1 MSSQA
6 FMSSNGTA
14 DPEEAPAWTWWLL
27 LLVAICTLA
36 VGVLLLVAPH
46 RTLSTLAVILGIY
59 LLVVGAIWIGVGIG
73 VKEVR
78 GAGLWRG
85 VIALIAG
92 AIVIR
97 HPSDSIT
104 VLALAFGICLMIA
117 GVFELVA
124 AIESPDRSR
133 ETRAS
138 GAGRIGDASEA
149 SVSPI
154 GPRFGRRGWRI
165 FEGLVDLAVGVL
177 IVSWPQFGIYT
188 FAIVLGISL
197 IVRGAIEAWLALA
210 GIMLA
215 RRERHGSS
223 TLSPA

>member
-1 MSSQA
+1 MASQV
-6 FMSSNGTA
+6 FISPDGTPA
-14 DPEEAPAWTWWLL
+14 AEESPSWTWWVL
-27 LLVAICTLA
+27 LLVAVCTLA

-59 LLVVGAIWIGVGIG
+59 LLVVGVLWICVGMA

-104 VLALAFGICLMIA
+104 VLALAFGIFLMIA

-124 AIESPDRSR
+124 AIEYR
-133 ETRAS
+133 E
-138 GAGRIGDASEA
+138 
-149 SVSPI
+149 
-154 GPRFGRRGWRI
+154 RRGWRI
-165 FEGLVDLAVGVL
+165 LEGVVDLAVGIL

-188 FAIVLGISL
+188 FAIVLGIAL
-197 IVRGAIEAWLALA
+197 IVRGIVEAWLAIA
-210 GIMLA
+210 GIVLS
-215 RRERHGSS
+215 RREHHGSS

>member
-1 MSSQA
+1 MASQA
-6 FMSSNGTA
+6 FISPDG
-14 DPEEAPAWTWWLL
+14 APAVEEPPGWTWWML
-27 LLVAICTLA
+27 LLVAVCTLA

-59 LLVVGAIWIGVGIG
+59 LLVVGVLWICVGIA

-97 HPSDSIT
+97 HPSGSIT
-104 VLALAFGICLMIA
+104 LLALAFGIFLMVA

-124 AIESPDRSR
+124 AIEYR
-133 ETRAS
+133 EH
-138 GAGRIGDASEA
+138 
-149 SVSPI
+149 
-154 GPRFGRRGWRI
+154 RGWRML
-165 FEGLVDLAVGVL
+165 EGVVDLAVGVL

-188 FAIVLGISL
+188 FAIVLGIAL
-197 IVRGAIEAWLALA
+197 IVRGIVEAWLAIA
-210 GIMLA
+210 GIMLS
-215 RRERHGSS
+215 RGEHHGSS

>member
-6 FMSSNGTA
+6 FISRDGTPGA
-14 DPEEAPAWTWWLL
+14 EEPPSWTWWML
-27 LLVAICTLA
+27 LLVAVCTLA

-59 LLVVGAIWIGVGIG
+59 LLVVGGLWICVGIA
-73 VKEVR
+73 VREVR
-78 GAGLWRG
+78 GAGLLRG

-104 VLALAFGICLMIA
+104 LLALAFGIFLMIA

-124 AIESPDRSR
+124 ATEYR
-133 ETRAS
+133 E
-138 GAGRIGDASEA
+138 
-149 SVSPI
+149 
-154 GPRFGRRGWRI
+154 RRGWRI
-165 FEGLVDLAVGVL
+165 LEGLVDLAVGIL

-188 FAIVLGISL
+188 FAIVLGIAL
-197 IVRGAIEAWLALA
+197 IVRGLVEAWLALA
-210 GIMLA
+210 GIMLS
-215 RRERHGSS
+215 RRERHESS

>member
-6 FMSSNGTA
+6 FMSPDGTPLG
-14 DPEEAPAWTWWLL
+14 DEAPRWAWWML
-27 LLVAICTLA
+27 LLVGLATLA

-59 LLVVGAIWIGVGIG
+59 LLAIGVIWLVVAIG
-73 VKEVR
+73 VKEAR
-78 GAGLWRG
+78 GSALWRG
-85 VIALIAG
+85 ALAVIAG

-104 VLALAFGICLMIA
+104 VLALAFGLFLLVA

-124 AIESPDRSR
+124 AVEYA
-133 ETRAS
+133 E
-138 GAGRIGDASEA
+138 
-149 SVSPI
+149 
-154 GPRFGRRGWRI
+154 RRGWRI
-165 FEGLVDLAVGVL
+165 LEGVVDLALGIL

-188 FAIVLGISL
+188 FAIVLGIGL
-197 IVRGAIEAWLALA
+197 LVRGAIEVCLALA
-210 GIMLA
+210 GIMVS
-215 RRERHGSS
+215 RREHHGSS

>member
-6 FMSSNGTA
+6 FISRDGT
-14 DPEEAPAWTWWLL
+14 PSTEEAPSWTWWVL
-27 LLVAICTLA
+27 LLVAVCTLA

-59 LLVVGAIWIGVGIG
+59 LLVVGVLWICVGIV

-78 GAGLWRG
+78 GAGVWRG

-104 VLALAFGICLMIA
+104 VLALAFGIFLMVA

-124 AIESPDRSR
+124 AVEYR
-133 ETRAS
+133 E
-138 GAGRIGDASEA
+138 
-149 SVSPI
+149 
-154 GPRFGRRGWRI
+154 RRGWRI
-165 FEGLVDLAVGVL
+165 LEGLVDLAVGIL

-188 FAIVLGISL
+188 FAIVLGIAL
-197 IVRGAIEAWLALA
+197 IVRGIVEAWLALA
-210 GIMLA
+210 GIMLS

>member
-1 MSSQA
+1 MASQA
-6 FMSSNGTA
+6 FISPDGTPHA
-14 DPEEAPAWTWWLL
+14 DEAPGWTWWML
-27 LLVAICTLA
+27 LLVAVCTLA

-59 LLVVGAIWIGVGIG
+59 LLVVGVLWICVGIA

-78 GAGLWRG
+78 GAGLLRG
-85 VIALIAG
+85 VLALIAG

-104 VLALAFGICLMIA
+104 VLALAFGIFLMVA

-124 AIESPDRSR
+124 AIEV
-133 ETRAS
+133 
-138 GAGRIGDASEA
+138 SE
-149 SVSPI
+149 
-154 GPRFGRRGWRI
+154 RRGWRVL
-165 FEGLVDLAVGVL
+165 EGLVGLAAGIL
-177 IVSWPQFGIYT
+177 IVSWPQFGVYT

-197 IVRGAIEAWLALA
+197 ILRGVVEAWLALA
-210 GIMLA
+210 GIMLT
-215 RRERHGSS
+215 RREHHASS

>member
-1 MSSQA
+1 MASQA
-6 FMSSNGTA
+6 SIRPDGTPDA
-14 DPEEAPAWTWWLL
+14 EEAPGWAWWLL
-27 LLVAICTLA
+27 LLVGVCTLA

-59 LLVVGAIWIGVGIG
+59 LLVVGVLWIGVGIA
-73 VKEVR
+73 VREVR
-78 GAGLWRG
+78 GTGLLRG
-85 VIALIAG
+85 VLALIAG

-104 VLALAFGICLMIA
+104 VLALALGIFLMVA

-124 AIESPDRSR
+124 AIE
-133 ETRAS
+133 T
-138 GAGRIGDASEA
+138 SE
-149 SVSPI
+149 
-154 GPRFGRRGWRI
+154 RRGWRVL
-165 FEGLVDLAVGVL
+165 EGLVGLAAGIL

-197 IVRGAIEAWLALA
+197 IVRGVVEAWLALA
-210 GIMLA
+210 GIMLS
-215 RRERHGSS
+215 RREHHGSS

>member
-1 MSSQA
+1 MASQA
-6 FMSSNGTA
+6 FASPNS
-14 DPEEAPAWTWWLL
+14 APDAEQAPGWTWWLL

-46 RTLSTLAVILGIY
+46 RTLNTLAEILGIY

-97 HPSDSIT
+97 HPSGSIT
-104 VLALAFGICLMIA
+104 VLALAFGIFLMVA

-124 AIESPDRSR
+124 AIELP
-133 ETRAS
+133 E
-138 GAGRIGDASEA
+138 
-149 SVSPI
+149 
-154 GPRFGRRGWRI
+154 RRGWRI
-165 FEGLVDLAVGVL
+165 LEGLVDLAVGIL
-177 IVSWPQFGIYT
+177 IVSWPQFGVYT
-188 FAIVLGISL
+188 FAVVLGVAL
-197 IVRGAIEAWLALA
+197 IVRGAVEAWVALA
-210 GIMLA
+210 GIVLSRGE
-215 RRERHGSS
+215 RRGHSG
-223 TLSPA
+223 LSIA

>member
-1 MSSQA
+1 MASQA
-6 FMSSNGTA
+6 FISPDGTPNA
-14 DPEEAPAWTWWLL
+14 EEAPGWTWWLL
-27 LLVAICTLA
+27 LLVAVCTLA

-59 LLVVGAIWIGVGIG
+59 LLVVGALWICVGIA

-104 VLALAFGICLMIA
+104 VLALAFGIFLMIA

-124 AIESPDRSR
+124 AFEQ
-133 ETRAS
+133 
-138 GAGRIGDASEA
+138 SE
-149 SVSPI
+149 
-154 GPRFGRRGWRI
+154 RRGWRI
-165 FEGLVDLAVGVL
+165 LEGLVDLAVGIL
-177 IVSWPQFGIYT
+177 IISWPQFGVYT
-188 FAIVLGISL
+188 FAIVLGIAL
-197 IVRGAIEAWLALA
+197 IVRGLVEAWLALA
-210 GIMLA
+210 GIMLS
-215 RRERHGSS
+215 RREHHGSS

>member
-1 MSSQA
+1 MASQA
-6 FMSSNGTA
+6 FISPDGTPNA
-14 DPEEAPAWTWWLL
+14 EEAPGWTWWML
-27 LLVAICTLA
+27 LLVAVCTLA

-59 LLVVGAIWIGVGIG
+59 LLVVGTIWIGVGIA

-78 GAGLWRG
+78 GTGLLRG
-85 VIALIAG
+85 VLALIAG

-104 VLALAFGICLMIA
+104 VLALAFGIFLMVA

-124 AIESPDRSR
+124 AF
-133 ETRAS
+133 
-138 GAGRIGDASEA
+138 EA
-149 SVSPI
+149 SD
-154 GPRFGRRGWRI
+154 RRGWRVL
-165 FEGLVDLAVGVL
+165 EGLIGLAIGIL
-177 IVSWPQFGIYT
+177 IVSWPQFGVYT

-197 IVRGAIEAWLALA
+197 VLRGIVEAWLALA
-210 GIMLA
+210 GIMLT
-215 RRERHGSS
+215 RREHHGSS

>member
-1 MSSQA
+1 MASQV
-6 FMSSNGTA
+6 FISPDGTPA
-14 DPEEAPAWTWWLL
+14 AEEAPSWTWWVL
-27 LLVAICTLA
+27 LLVAVCTLA

-59 LLVVGAIWIGVGIG
+59 LLVVGVLWICVGIA

-104 VLALAFGICLMIA
+104 VLALAFGIFLMVA

-124 AIESPDRSR
+124 AIEYR
-133 ETRAS
+133 E
-138 GAGRIGDASEA
+138 
-149 SVSPI
+149 
-154 GPRFGRRGWRI
+154 RRGWRI
-165 FEGLVDLAVGVL
+165 LEGVVDLAVGIL

-188 FAIVLGISL
+188 FAIVLGIAL
-197 IVRGAIEAWLALA
+197 IVRGIVEAWLAIA
-210 GIMLA
+210 GIVLS
-215 RRERHGSS
+215 RREHHGSS
-223 TLSPA
+223 TLSPV